1 MSSPIVL
8 RLSQASTFIPKGL
21 GCDFLLSDQELLEEV
36 TRITDHASEKILTQ
50 SGSVIGSFVRQLTA
64 DLYQTT
70 TEQI

>member
-21 GCDFLLSDQELLEEV
+21 GYDFLLSDQKLLEEV

>member
-8 RLSQASTFIPKGL
+8 RLSRASTFIPKGL
-21 GCDFLLSDQELLEEV
+21 GYDFLLSVQELLEEV

>member
-8 RLSQASTFIPKGL
+8 RLFQASTFIPKGL
-21 GCDFLLSDQELLEEV
+21 GYDFLLSDQKLLEEV

-50 SGSVIGSFVRQLTA
+50 SGSAIGSFVRQLTA

>member
-36 TRITDHASEKILTQ
+36 TRITAHVSEEN
-50 SGSVIGSFVRQLTA
+50 S
-64 DLYQTT
+64 
-70 TEQI
+70 

>member
-8 RLSQASTFIPKGL
+8 RLFQASTFITKGL
-21 GCDFLLSDQELLEEV
+21 GYDFLLSDQKILEEV